1 MAERKNLAEGGSIEF
16 HYQKPSSY
24 RTIHSDGFWGGSTP
38 RGQFA
43 ISFFSERPPIPRSAR
58 RSIIGQDGDQ
68 FVAGP
73 EEVVD
78 SLEGLVRQIEA
89 TVMLDL
95 RTTQELYVFLGE
107 HLTQM
112 EAMMGVAES
121 DRVTGKKNG
130 ESDG

>member
-1 MAERKNLAEGGSIEF
+1 MADNKKLGEGDSIEF
-16 HYQKPSSY
+16 HYQKPPSY

-43 ISFFSERPPIPRSAR
+43 ISFFSERPPLPKSAR
-58 RSIIGQDGDQ
+58 RAIVGKDGGQ

-73 EEVVD
+73 EIVTE
-78 SLEGLVRQIEA
+78 SLDGLVRQIET

-107 HLTQM
+107 HLAQM
-112 EAMMGVAES
+112 EPMMGVAEA

-130 ESDG
+130 ETNE